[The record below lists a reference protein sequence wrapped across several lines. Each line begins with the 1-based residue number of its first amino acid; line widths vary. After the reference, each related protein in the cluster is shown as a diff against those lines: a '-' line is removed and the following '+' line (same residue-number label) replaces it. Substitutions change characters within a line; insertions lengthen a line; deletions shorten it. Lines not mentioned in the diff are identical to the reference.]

1 MIQSVLTHGL
11 QNLLHILCFSL
22 REVLPVLQK
31 FADKIIDGNRPMR
44 QMGVR
49 GIRCPKLLYKP
60 VVLIK
65 FHTVCIRHGIDI
77 PDKARRIL
85 PDVHGR
91 SDFQHILFSLACVER
106 CCQLRIPEQVKHAMI
121 ADPVT
126 ASKILVGIIIKHA
139 PAKAPGD
146 LLFPI
151 IGIQNIRMTQEML
164 YPVLFAVKGFRW
176 KHMPIVF
183 TDQIPFRTVRRHIL
197 FLPASPVVSLMRKVI
212 ERIHILKQRTF
223 LQVTHSTGLPHRIES
238 VGSLIR
244 PLIKCIVILGFVD
257 AHAPQN
263 N

>member
-1 MIQSVLTHGL
+1 MVQSVLTHGL

-22 REVLPVLQK
+22 RKVFSILQK
-31 FADKIIDGNRPMR
+31 PADKIIDGNRSMR
-44 QMGVR
+44 QVGVR
-49 GIRCPKLLYKP
+49 RICCPKLLYKP

-77 PDKARRIL
+77 PDEARRIL

-91 SDFQHILFSLACVER
+91 SNFQHILFSLTCIKR

-126 ASKILVGIIIKHA
+126 ASKILMGIIIKHA
-139 PAKAPGD
+139 PAKAPGN

-151 IGIQNIRMTQEML
+151 ISIQDIRMAQEML

-176 KHMPIVF
+176 KHMPVVL
-183 TDQIPFRTVRRHIL
+183 TDQIPFRSIRRHVL

-212 ERIHILKQRTF
+212 ERIHILKQGTF
-223 LQVTHSTGLPHRIES
+223 LQVTYSTGLPHRIQP
-238 VGSLIR
+238 VGCLIR
-244 PLIKCIVILGFVD
+244 PLIKRIIILGFVD
-257 AHAPQN
+257 AYAPQN

>member
-1 MIQSVLTHGL
+1 MIQSVLTHRL

-22 REVLPVLQK
+22 REVLSVLQK
-31 FADKIIDGNRPMR
+31 FADKIVNGYRSMR
-44 QMGVR
+44 QVGVR
-49 GIRCPKLLYKP
+49 RIRCPKLLYKP

-65 FHTVCIRHGIDI
+65 FHTVCIRHGINI
-77 PDKARRIL
+77 PDEACRIL
-85 PDVHGR
+85 PDIHGR
-91 SDFQHILFSLACVER
+91 RDFQHILFSLACVER

-126 ASKILVGIIIKHA
+126 ASKIFVGIIIKHA
-139 PAKAPGD
+139 PAKAPGN

-151 IGIQNIRMTQEML
+151 IGIQDIRMTQQML
-164 YPVLFAVKGFRW
+164 DPVLFAVKGFRW

-223 LQVTHSTGLPHRIES
+223 L
-238 VGSLIR
+238 
-244 PLIKCIVILGFVD
+244 
-257 AHAPQN
+257 
-263 N
+263 